1 MHSEADLPNEM
12 NRAQSAGRINDADM
26 HFDLALFPPE
36 LPTTSHSIVLTL
48 LWQFLSKL
56 LWARPGELPHP
67 GFHVSRGWYMPR
79 FGNCD

>member
-48 LWQFLSKL
+48 PEPRLALELVLVSLRML
-56 LWARPGELPHP
+56 LP
-67 GFHVSRGWYMPR
+67 
-79 FGNCD
+79 